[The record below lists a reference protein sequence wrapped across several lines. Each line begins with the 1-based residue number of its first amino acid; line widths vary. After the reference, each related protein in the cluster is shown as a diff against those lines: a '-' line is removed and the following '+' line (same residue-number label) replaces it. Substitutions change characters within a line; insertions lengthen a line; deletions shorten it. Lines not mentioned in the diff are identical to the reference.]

1 MVVGRKRTE
10 VAEEE
15 EVWLIRAVGVL
26 VLREG
31 ENRAE
36 SRGTTWRRD
45 DSAPD
50 FTCDF
55 RRPC

>member
-1 MVVGRKRTE
+1 MVAGRKRTE

-26 VLREG
+26 VLKEG

-36 SRGTTWRRD
+36 SGGTTWRRD
-45 DSAPD
+45 DSGPVLHM
-50 FTCDF
+50 
-55 RRPC
+55 